1 MRMKLKPRQT
11 PPPQTE
17 RGFQSLELTHAAVGR
32 GGLHTD
38 KNVNENKERGERTNE
53 KAKEARNEPNKKYPK
68 CTRRLIGSL
77 R

>member
-32 GGLHTD
+32 GSLHTD
-38 KNVNENKERGERTNE
+38 KNVNENKERGEKTNE
-53 KAKEARNEPNKKYPK
+53 KAKEARNEQKKSTQNAPDV
-68 CTRRLIGSL
+68 
-77 R
+77 